1 MPSPYWKDLYDQAVL
16 EPHPDK
22 VLERVQIHQYRM
34 EKARWLSAEERE
46 EINMR
51 WRLSS
56 FSWNEGL
63 RSKYV
68 ENAISCAVRFLMGN
82 TEPPALLGLR
92 FSGPVLISDA
102 VFVPK

>member
-51 WRLSS
+51 
-56 FSWNEGL
+56 
-63 RSKYV
+63 
-68 ENAISCAVRFLMGN
+68 
-82 TEPPALLGLR
+82 
-92 FSGPVLISDA
+92 
-102 VFVPK
+102 